1 MTLKTKTLTGEK
13 LLKRSGSYWRKPVL
27 TSAIVVYAFALLFT
41 IGDALTVNFVMDK
54 LFKDMFL
61 FSTLLTVSMSVIL
74 DVVPAFVPILYK
86 KLAYYKQRD
95 ENYMVTFIK
104 ASLIFAIVAWIIVFV
119 ALCIVRSVNANLI
132 MAKSLEAYKEMQ
144 ADSAV
149 DLTFG
154 KMQTQV
160 LMLFLDAVNLGSS
173 AAVFAIAAS
182 AMKSNQ
188 EDAKSLFAT
197 ISVWVKEQ
205 KARFHKEKTE
215 LEPVIKAKKEDFV
228 AIEEQVALDACEV
241 AKGKAFAEE
250 QYTREALLT
259 ILSDPD
265 VCAKFIK
272 LAQQAKQETVQQNSS
287 AVVHESAAVNAVQ
300 DAGAA

>member
-1 MTLKTKTLTGEK
+1 MTRNNKMLTGEK
-13 LLKRSGSYWRKPVL
+13 LLKRTGSYWRKPVL

-86 KLAYYKQRD
+86 KLAYYKQRNED
-95 ENYMVTFIK
+95 YMVTFIK
-104 ASLIFAIVAWIIVFV
+104 ASFIFAIVAWIIVFV

-228 AIEEQVALDACEV
+228 AIEEEIIKYAKEV
-241 AKGKAFAEE
+241 AKAQAYAEE
-250 QYTREALLT
+250 QYTREVLLS

-272 LAQQAKQETVQQNSS
+272 LALQDKQNTVQQVAADVAYDSS
-287 AVVHESAAVNAVQ
+287 AVQ
-300 DAGAA
+300 DVGVA